1 MNNSPSPTASARRTV
16 MFFGMGLFLLSGCIF
31 TPPAIEY
38 SSYLSA
44 RSSRDAAERYIV
56 DDDGAVTYALA
67 GLRVRVDYMTD
78 EALNQMFP
86 DDSSRGPFS
95 TNPYTYGDW
104 LDPLLGHT
112 PNRFTV
118 FQVTVT
124 NDIYAKVLLDP
135 ITALLHTDQG
145 EVLHSF
151 GIPSYSP
158 HKSFERYYRGVRGQS
173 GNEFYR
179 FDTRMGNV
187 RSSTF
192 LEDTKVFKGESYS
205 GLLTFSP
212 LDEEVDRVQ
221 LILEDFVLKFDASD
235 QPLETVDIFF
245 DFDRT
250 ILKTVVTPAADPAE

>member
-1 MNNSPSPTASARRTV
+1 
-16 MFFGMGLFLLSGCIF
+16 
-31 TPPAIEY
+31 
-38 SSYLSA
+38 
-44 RSSRDAAERYIV
+44 
-56 DDDGAVTYALA
+56 
-67 GLRVRVDYMTD
+67 
-78 EALNQMFP
+78 MFP
-86 DDSSRGPFS
+86 EDSSDGPFS

-118 FQVTVT
+118 FRVTVR

-135 ITALLHTDQG
+135 IAALLNTDRG

-158 HKSFERYYRGVRGQS
+158 NRSFERYYRGIRGQS

-179 FDTRMGNV
+179 FDTRMVNV
-187 RSSTF
+187 RSSAF

-212 LDEEVDRVQ
+212 LEEEVERVQ
-221 LILEDFVLKFDASD
+221 LVLEDFVLKFDASD

-250 ILKTVVTPAADPAE
+250 ISKTVVAPAADPAQ